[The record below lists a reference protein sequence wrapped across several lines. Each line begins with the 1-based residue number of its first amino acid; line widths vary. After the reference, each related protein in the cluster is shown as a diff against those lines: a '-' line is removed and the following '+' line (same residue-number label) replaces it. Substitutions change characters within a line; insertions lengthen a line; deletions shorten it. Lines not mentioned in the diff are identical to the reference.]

1 MLMKCCK
8 YFVFAIAFTS
18 IVTADIFAQ
27 TAADAHRPQ
36 QMAALTISSLSSVND
51 ALYSGLSGIGSV
63 DSKDATD
70 NILQW
75 LFMVPSL
82 SCADKTREATVCLL
96 TPKNA
101 FDIPDKAAVLPLAP
115 IGGAYQ
121 LVSELRQTYSTITGT
136 NLLFCSDPIDSN
148 KVSNICLYL
157 TKNTAL
163 IANNKE
169 SLVWLARQ
177 FRNKSLPSIKPVRN
191 RAPIAITFDGKLCHE
206 FLSILVPSTDVA
218 YGLPYYLMLL
228 KEILSTVESADISI
242 EPDAI
247 DWRIALRL
255 NYKTK
260 TMSAFE
266 GKAYTKNTILNDEF
280 PIFSHCQSISYLP
293 SVFDILPKSIS
304 DNFNRGIN
312 SIYNSS
318 HILPAMPEVDKAIKG
333 HLTGERAAAIVTSTQ
348 DNLLG
353 KIEIFPIKDLTL
365 LKDALKKTNFPTDS
379 VKRLADRQTY
389 GTTVYKYT
397 INAKT
402 SEIDSKWSFI
412 AHALSMLYSL
422 ENIEFAISGS
432 NLYVASGSKGLID
445 NWLKKEGLPTKRP
458 NSLIFSSLPPD
469 EIPLGGG
476 IQDISSLID
485 TLAKSTEQLK
495 PISKDLPH
503 PGSGIQWQISRSKN
517 SIVFDILA
525 SSSEILALKVMSNID
540 TEKIRSLILEK
551 ASMQR

>member
-8 YFVFAIAFTS
+8 YFVFAIAFTT

-70 NILQW
+70 DILQW

-136 NLLFCSDPIDSN
+136 NLLFCSDPFDSN

-255 NYKTK
+255 NYPTK
-260 TMSAFE
+260 AMSAFE
-266 GKAYTKNTILNDEF
+266 GKASLKNSALSNEF
-280 PIFSHCQSISYLP
+280 HIFSHCQSVSFLP
-293 SVFDILPKSIS
+293 LIFDILPNSILKK
-304 DNFNRGIN
+304 FNCGIN
-312 SIYNSS
+312 SIYNAA
-318 HILPAMPEVDKAIKG
+318 HILPAMPAADKEIKPY
-333 HLTGERAAAIVTSTQ
+333 LTGERASAIITSTH

-353 KIEIFPIKDLTL
+353 KIEIFPVNDTAKLAET
-365 LKDALKKTNFPTDS
+365 LKKIKFPADT
-379 VKRLADRQTY
+379 VKRQADRQAY
-389 GTTVYKYT
+389 GTTIYKYT
-397 INAKT
+397 INAIT
-402 SEIDSKWSFI
+402 SEIDSKGSFI

-432 NLYVASGSKGLID
+432 NLYVASGANGLID
-445 NWLKKEGLPTKRP
+445 NWLKKIGFPRKERH
-458 NSLIFSSLPPD
+458 SLAFSQQTLG

-485 TLAKSTEQLK
+485 TLAKSTDQLK

-517 SIVFDILA
+517 SVVFDILA

>member
-8 YFVFAIAFTS
+8 YFVFAIAFTT

-70 NILQW
+70 DILQW

-206 FLSILVPSTDVA
+206 FLSILVPSNDVA

-255 NYKTK
+255 NYPNN

-266 GKAYTKNTILNDEF
+266 GKASIKNSALSNEF
-280 PIFSHCQSISYLP
+280 HIFSHCQSVSFLP
-293 SVFDILPKSIS
+293 LIFDILPNSILKK
-304 DNFNRGIN
+304 FNCGIN
-312 SIYNSS
+312 SIYNAA
-318 HILPAMPEVDKAIKG
+318 HILPAMPAADKEIKPY
-333 HLTGERAAAIVTSTQ
+333 LTGERASAIITSTH

-353 KIEIFPIKDLTL
+353 KIEIFPVNDTAKLAET
-365 LKDALKKTNFPTDS
+365 LKKIKFPLDT
-379 VKRLADRQTY
+379 VKRQADRQAY
-389 GTTVYKYT
+389 GTTIYKYT
-397 INAKT
+397 INAIT
-402 SEIDSKWSFI
+402 SEIDSKGSFI

-445 NWLKKEGLPTKRP
+445 NWLKKVGFPRKEK
-458 NSLIFSSLPPD
+458 SQFAFSQQTPS

-517 SIVFDILA
+517 SVVFDILA

>member
-8 YFVFAIAFTS
+8 YFVFAIAFTT

-70 NILQW
+70 DILQW

-136 NLLFCSDPIDSN
+136 NLLFCSDPVDSN

-191 RAPIAITFDGKLCHE
+191 RAPIAITLDGKLCHE

-266 GKAYTKNTILNDEF
+266 GKASVKNSALNNEF
-280 PIFSHCQSISYLP
+280 HIFSHCQSVSFLP
-293 SVFDILPKSIS
+293 LIFDILPNSILKK
-304 DNFNRGIN
+304 FNCGIN
-312 SIYNSS
+312 SVYNAA
-318 HILPAMPEVDKAIKG
+318 HILPAMPAADKEIKPY
-333 HLTGERAAAIVTSTQ
+333 LTGERASAIITSTH

-353 KIEIFPIKDLTL
+353 KIEIFPVNDTAKLAET
-365 LKDALKKTNFPTDS
+365 LKKIKFPADT
-379 VKRLADRQTY
+379 VKRQADRQAY
-389 GTTVYKYT
+389 GTTIYKYT
-397 INAKT
+397 INAIT
-402 SEIDSKWSFI
+402 SEIDSKGSFI

-445 NWLKKEGLPTKRP
+445 NWLKKIGFQRKERHPLA
-458 NSLIFSSLPPD
+458 FSQQTPG

-517 SIVFDILA
+517 SLVFDILA